1 MEADNSSDFGVNLI
15 AYIRAEI
22 GLGTAARG
30 LAMALESAKIPFNIV
45 NFEHS
50 NPALHRD
57 RSWRHKEVDRSSHD
71 FTILAVNPDN
81 LSNARMRAQKE
92 FVRDRYTI
100 GYWFWELPEIPDD
113 WLPSFA
119 LVDEVWTGSRFV
131 QDAISLKSPVPV
143 FRVPVPVRLGPT
155 NKFSRKHFGL
165 PERKFLF
172 LSMSDTHSQLA
183 RKNPLGVI
191 RAFKKAFPGDRTRV
205 GLVLKINNVSSVHAD
220 RAMMALIRREVK
232 GHRNI
237 YLLDRDMMRAEID
250 ALLAL
255 TNCFVSLHRSEGFGL
270 GPAEAMSLGKPVILT
285 NWSGNTD
292 YMTPQNS
299 IGIDYQLIRVGKQY
313 GPYPPE
319 GLWADP
325 DLEQAAFWMKQL
337 VKDPELG
344 KKMGKLAKG
353 TIRNE
358 FSPEAVGKLIH
369 GRLSGMAATGIAPRT
384 IDVKPPDQTITFE
397 TGPSQPAMAPSAFLT
412 IYSALHSGY
421 SEDRTIV
428 IPYQLERWSHMH
440 IALEQGLGVKP
451 LRLDPL
457 KTPGLI
463 DIAGMAL
470 KSAVGGD
477 VLWRANGR
485 GGLETLEAG
494 GSAIKIPHARL
505 ARIFSYGEDPQ
516 VYLPLLTGPEFD
528 GPLRLELWLKVET
541 GTDAIGAGLADLA
554 AANALSLAQIG
565 ETQKLLETTAREESD
580 REAEDRSSRES
591 LAAAL
596 RERDEALARANET
609 VAREKATAEG
619 TIAWLTAELSRTREQ
634 LDGTTAEVASRNLE
648 LAQARLSLGTVNEE
662 LRRQT
667 LELDGVRQQLS
678 SLTRELEASNSERE
692 QNRLELAKRSD
703 QLELLRKELQAQNS
717 EAAAKTK
724 ELSLMAEEL
733 ARARKE
739 MKEEIASQQ
748 SVTQTLRKEL
758 ASKQREVED
767 LTRELD
773 QARNELLAGTHE
785 LAAVAADLAGLKGQF
800 IKYKEEAEQR
810 LREKTSWSSLA
821 SWFSGAGKARKSND
835 SLPLEARSP
844 ARTFWLEHP
853 TESSAEGEP
862 VMISGWAL
870 SPTGGRVEGIRAL
883 INGQTYVGEHGF
895 ERKDVAAAQA
905 ENPGAGFS
913 GFHIK
918 VALATG
924 VHNVSLERL
933 SNGRWEKFCSFQHEV
948 LPRKRNGA

>member
-1 MEADNSSDFGVNLI
+1 MEADKSSDFGINLI

-30 LAMALESAKIPFNIV
+30 LAMAFESAKIPFNII

-57 RSWRHKEVDRSSHD
+57 RSWQHKEVERSSLD
-71 FTILAVNPDN
+71 FTVLAVNPDN

-172 LSMSDTHSQLA
+172 LAMSDTHSQLA

-191 RAFKKAFPGDRTRV
+191 HAFKKAFPRDSSRV
-205 GLVLKINNVSSVHAD
+205 GLVLKINNVNSVHTD
-220 RAMMALIRREVK
+220 SAMMALIRREIK

-237 YLLDRDMMRAEID
+237 YLLDRDMMRAEVD

-292 YMTPQNS
+292 YMTRENS
-299 IGIDYQLIRVGKQY
+299 IGIDYELIRVGKQY

-325 DLEQAAFWMKQL
+325 DLKQAAFWMKQL
-337 VKDPELG
+337 VKDPELV
-344 KKMGKLAKG
+344 KRMGKLAKK
-353 TIRNE
+353 TIRQE

-369 GRLSGMAATGIAPRT
+369 GRLSGMAGAGIDSRT
-384 IDVKPPDQTITFE
+384 IEAKPADQTITFE
-397 TGPSQPAMAPSAFLT
+397 ASPNQPSLAPSAFLT
-412 IYSALHSGY
+412 IYSALRSGY
-421 SEDRTIV
+421 SEDRTIE
-428 IPYQLERWSHMH
+428 ISYQLQRWSHMH

-457 KTPGLI
+457 KMPGLI

-470 KSAVGGD
+470 KSAVGGE

-494 GSAIKIPHARL
+494 GSAIKIPHGRL

-541 GTDAIGAGLADLA
+541 GTEAIGAGLADLA
-554 AANALSLAQIG
+554 AANARAVAQIG
-565 ETQKLLETTAREESD
+565 ETQKLLETTARDESD
-580 REAEDRSSRES
+580 REAASRES
-591 LAAAL
+591 LDAAL
-596 RERDEALARANET
+596 REQAEALAEANAI
-609 VAREKATAEG
+609 VVREKAAAEG
-619 TIAWLTAELSRTREQ
+619 TIAWLTSELNRAREQ
-634 LDGTTAEVASRNLE
+634 LNQRTTEGATQNIELERARTSLGIVNEELQRQNLE
-648 LAQARLSLGTVNEE
+648 LAQARQELSL
-662 LRRQT
+662 
-667 LELDGVRQQLS
+667 
-678 SLTRELEASNSERE
+678 LTREVETGNSERE
-692 QNRLELAKRSD
+692 QSRLALAEKSE
-703 QLELLRKELQAQNS
+703 QIELLRKELQARHS
-717 EAAAKTK
+717 EMAAKT
-724 ELSLMAEEL
+724 EQLSRMAERLE
-733 ARARKE
+733 RTRKE
-739 MKEEIASQQ
+739 MNEEIASER
-748 SVTQTLRKEL
+748 SVVHTLETEL
-758 ASKQREVED
+758 ASKQGAVDD

-773 QARNELLAGTHE
+773 QARNELLAGTQE
-785 LAAVAADLAGLKGQF
+785 LTAVAADLATLKGQF
-800 IKYKEEAEQR
+800 VKYKEEAEER
-810 LREKTSWSSLA
+810 LSKKASWPSLA
-821 SWFSGAGKARKSND
+821 SWFSGTEKASNSIS
-835 SLPLEARSP
+835 SLPMEARSP

-853 TESSAEGEP
+853 TESSDEGEP
-862 VMISGWAL
+862 VVISGWAL
-870 SPTGGRVEGIRAL
+870 SPTGGKVEGIRAL
-883 INGQTYVGEHGF
+883 INGQTFVGQHGF

-905 ENPGAGFS
+905 DNPNAGFS
-913 GFHIK
+913 GFRIE
-918 VALATG
+918 VALAMG
-924 VHNVSLERL
+924 VHNVFLERL
-933 SNGRWEKFCSFQHEV
+933 SKGGWERFCAFQHEV
-948 LPRKRNGA
+948 RAGERNGA